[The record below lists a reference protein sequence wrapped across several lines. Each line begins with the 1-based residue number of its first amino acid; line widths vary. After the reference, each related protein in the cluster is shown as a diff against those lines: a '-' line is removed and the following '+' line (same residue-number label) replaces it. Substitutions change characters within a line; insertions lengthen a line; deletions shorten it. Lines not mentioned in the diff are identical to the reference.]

1 VPFFC
6 LIQYHKIVINI
17 KNNNMKFEISI
28 PTELNEIKLSQY
40 QAFLKMAKDNDD
52 MEFMNQ
58 KMVQTFCNIDLKDV
72 AEIKYKD
79 VLQITASL
87 GKMFDVTSHRFIN
100 RFKLGG
106 VEFGFIPDLDEMT
119 FGEYTDLDSYIG
131 DWDNMH
137 KAMAVLFRPIT
148 KKGLN
153 NTYEIEKYNG
163 SITYSDVMKH
173 APLDVVFGANVFFYN
188 LGRELLKST
197 MNYLENNKQ
206 MQTILQQHNLENDGV
221 GIHQSMDL
229 LRETLQDLTQSPNYQ
244 LINV

>member
-1 VPFFC
+1 
-6 LIQYHKIVINI
+6 
-17 KNNNMKFEISI
+17 MKLEISI
-28 PTELNEIKLSQY
+28 PTELSEIKLSQY
-40 QAFLKMAKDNDD
+40 QAFLKIAKDNDD
-52 MEFMNQ
+52 MEFLNQ

-79 VLQITASL
+79 VVEITASI
-87 GKMFDVTSHRFIN
+87 GKMFNVQSHKFIN

-106 VEFGFIPDLDEMT
+106 VEFGFIPDLDDMT

-137 KAMAVLFRPIT
+137 KAMAVLYRPIK

-188 LGRELLKST
+188 LGNELLKST

-206 MQTILQQHNLENDGV
+206 MQTILQQHNSVEGGV
-221 GIHQSMDL
+221 GIHQSML
-229 LRETLQDLTQSPNYQ
+229 SLRVMLQDLIELPNYQ
-244 LINV
+244 LTNV

>member
-1 VPFFC
+1 
-6 LIQYHKIVINI
+6 
-17 KNNNMKFEISI
+17 MKLEISI
-28 PTELNEIKLSQY
+28 PTELKEIKLSQY
-40 QAFLKMAKDNDD
+40 QAFLKIAKDNDD
-52 MEFMNQ
+52 VEFMNQ

-87 GKMFDVTSHRFIN
+87 GKMFDVKSHRFIN

-106 VEFGFIPDLDEMT
+106 VEFGFIPDLDDMT

-137 KAMAVLFRPIT
+137 KAMAVLYRPIT

-188 LGRELLKST
+188 LGNELLKST
-197 MNYLENNKQ
+197 MNYLDTNKQ
-206 MQTILQQHNLENDGV
+206 MQTILQQHNSENDGV
-221 GIHQSMDL
+221 GIVQSMDL
-229 LRETLQDLTQSPNYQ
+229 LKEILQDLTQSPNYQ
-244 LINV
+244 LTNV

>member
-17 KNNNMKFEISI
+17 KNNNMKLEISI
-28 PTELNEIKLSQY
+28 PTELKEIKLAQY
-40 QAFLKMAKDNDD
+40 QAFLKIAKDNEDV
-52 MEFMNQ
+52 EFLNQ

-72 AEIKYKD
+72 AEIRFKD
-79 VLQITASL
+79 VLEITASL
-87 GKMFDVTSHRFIN
+87 GKMFNVQSHKFIN

-106 VEFGFIPDLDEMT
+106 VEFGFIPELEDMT

-137 KAMAVLFRPIT
+137 KAMAVLYRPIT

-173 APLDVVFGANVFFYN
+173 APLDVVFGANVFFYH
-188 LGRELLKST
+188 LGNELLKST
-197 MNYLENNKQ
+197 LTYLENNQ
-206 MQTILQQHNLENDGV
+206 EVQNILHQHNLDNDGGGTV
-221 GIHQSMDL
+221 QSML
-229 LRETLQDLTQSPNYQ
+229 LLKETLQDLIELPNYQ
-244 LINV
+244 LTNV